1 MLVVWVINCIQVN
14 SMNSLKDI
22 ATKKHITI
30 IHTCTIKE
38 AMKVMCE
45 NKNGSVILIEN
56 DFAVG
61 IITESD
67 IINCFTNKIDFN
79 TSAFVICKKNII
91 TSNEDRPLEFSF
103 DILEKNNIRRLVLV
117 NKIGKYAGVVLQEDL
132 FNYVEEDVYKED
144 LKIYN
149 IVDKSISLVTVDI
162 NDDIKIVLNKMRKY
176 KIGSLLVLHDKQC
189 VGIVTEKDILKL
201 TYNEVDTTNKVSQ
214 HMTSPVVTIKEDVCV
229 TDAIDIMRI
238 KNIRRIV
245 IVDLNNKLVS
255 LLTNRDILKHIKGN
269 YTRILQTKIKNAQE
283 IMNFLPEPII
293 EIYYSNEKDLIYW
306 MNTQAQIIFGKNL
319 IDKSILEIVSEENWK
334 YIKEILQ
341 NTHIIKD
348 FSVKIENKTYEIS
361 GTLSKNIK
369 TNYMKLIFKDVTN
382 YEYEKEK
389 LQNIIDVEIK
399 KRLDSEYLLMQQSKL
414 ATMGEMIGHIA
425 HQWRQPLAQ
434 LGGIF
439 MNLDS
444 AYHFNEL
451 NEKYLSEKLENGNKL
466 IKYMSSTIDDFRH
479 FFEPNKQ
486 KKVYN
491 ISEYIHSSIAIIQAS
506 FTFHHIQLKY
516 TTSDESIKSVGF
528 PSEFSQVI
536 LNILANAQDIL
547 LSRKIQIPIINID
560 VTSENN
566 YIYIRVE
573 DNGKGIDEKNI
584 NKIFDIYF
592 TTKERK
598 EGSGLGLYMS
608 KLIIETKLGGEITAS
623 NSKKGAVFIISLPC
637 KY

>member
-1 MLVVWVINCIQVN
+1 
-14 SMNSLKDI
+14 MNSLKDI
-22 ATKKHITI
+22 ATKKNITI
-30 IHTCTIKE
+30 SHTLSIKD

-45 NKNGSVILIEN
+45 NKNGSVVLLN
-56 DFAVG
+56 NNHPVG
-61 IITESD
+61 ILTESD

-79 TSAFVICKKNII
+79 SSAFSICKKNII
-91 TSNEDRPLEFSF
+91 TANEDRPLEFSF
-103 DILEKNNIRRLVLV
+103 DILEKNNIRRLILLD
-117 NKIGKYAGVVLQEDL
+117 KLGKYSGVVLQEDL

-149 IVDKSISLVTVDI
+149 IVDKSISLVTVEI
-162 NDDIKIVLNKMRKY
+162 NDTLKTVLDKMRKY
-176 KIGSLLVLHDKQC
+176 KIGSLLVLHDSQC

-201 TYNEVDTTNKVSQ
+201 TYNEVDTTNKVSL

-245 IVDLNNKLVS
+245 IVDGNNALVS

-306 MNTQAQIIFGKNL
+306 MNTQAQNIFGKNL
-319 IDKSILEIVSEENWK
+319 IDKSVLEIVSQEDWQ
-334 YIKEILQ
+334 YIKTLLQ
-341 NTHIIKD
+341 DAYIIKD
-348 FSVKIENKTYEIS
+348 FVLKIKHKTYEIS
-361 GTLSKNIK
+361 GTLSKNMK

-444 AYHFNEL
+444 AYYFNEL
-451 NEKYLSEKLENGNKL
+451 DEKYLSEKLENGNKL

-486 KKVYN
+486 KKSYN

-506 FTFHHIQLKY
+506 FTFHHIQLNFV
-516 TTSDESIKSVGF
+516 TSDESIKSIGF

-536 LNILANAQDIL
+536 LNILANAQDIFL
-547 LSRKIQIPIINID
+547 ARKIQTPTID
-560 VTSENN
+560 IQVTQKNN
-566 YIYIRVE
+566 YICIKIE
-573 DNGKGIDEKNI
+573 DNGKGIDKRNI
-584 NKIFDIYF
+584 DKIFDIYF

-608 KLIIETKLGGEITAS
+608 KLIIETKLGGEITAN
-623 NSKKGAVFIISLPC
+623 NSKKGAVFCISLPS
-637 KY
+637 KN

>member
-1 MLVVWVINCIQVN
+1 
-14 SMNSLKDI
+14 MNSLKDI
-22 ATKKHITI
+22 ATKKNITI
-30 IHTCTIKE
+30 SHTLSIKD

-45 NKNGSVILIEN
+45 NKNGSVVLLN
-56 DFAVG
+56 NNHPVG
-61 IITESD
+61 ILTESD

-79 TSAFVICKKNII
+79 SSAFSICKKNII
-91 TSNEDRPLEFSF
+91 TANEDRPLEFSF
-103 DILEKNNIRRLVLV
+103 DILEKNNIRRLILLD
-117 NKIGKYAGVVLQEDL
+117 KLGKYSGVVLQEDL

-149 IVDKSISLVTVDI
+149 IVDKSINLVTVDI
-162 NDDIKIVLNKMRKY
+162 NDTLKTVLDKMRKY
-176 KIGSLLVLHDKQC
+176 KIGSLLVLHDSQC

-201 TYNEVDTTNKVSQ
+201 TYNEVDTTNKVSL

-245 IVDLNNKLVS
+245 IVDGNNALVS

-306 MNTQAQIIFGKNL
+306 MNTQAQNIFGKNL
-319 IDKSILEIVSEENWK
+319 IDKSVLAIVSPEDWQ
-334 YIKEILQ
+334 YIKTLLQ
-341 NTHIIKD
+341 DAYIIKD
-348 FSVKIENKTYEIS
+348 FVLKIKHKTYEIS
-361 GTLSKNIK
+361 GTLSKNMK

-444 AYHFNEL
+444 AYYFNEL
-451 NEKYLSEKLENGNKL
+451 DEKYLSEKLENGNKL

-486 KKVYN
+486 KKSYN

-506 FTFHHIQLKY
+506 FTFHHIQLNFV
-516 TTSDESIKSVGF
+516 TSDESIKSIGF

-536 LNILANAQDIL
+536 LNILANAQDIFL
-547 LSRKIQIPIINID
+547 ARKIQTPTID
-560 VTSENN
+560 IQVTQKNN
-566 YIYIRVE
+566 YICIQIE
-573 DNGKGIDEKNI
+573 DNGKGIDKRNI
-584 NKIFDIYF
+584 DKIFDIYF

-608 KLIIETKLGGEITAS
+608 KLIIETKLGGEITAN
-623 NSKKGAVFIISLPC
+623 NSKKGAVFCISLPS
-637 KY
+637 KN

>member
-1 MLVVWVINCIQVN
+1 
-14 SMNSLKDI
+14 MNSLKDI
-22 ATKKHITI
+22 ATKKNITI
-30 IHTCTIKE
+30 NHTLSIKE

-45 NKNGSVILIEN
+45 NKNGSVVLLKSN
-56 DFAVG
+56 SPVG
-61 IITESD
+61 ILTESD

-79 TSAFVICKKNII
+79 SSAFSICKKNII
-91 TSNEDRPLEFSF
+91 TANEDRPLEFSF
-103 DILEKNNIRRLVLV
+103 DILEKNNIRRLILLDK
-117 NKIGKYAGVVLQEDL
+117 NRKYAGVVLQEDL

-162 NDDIKIVLNKMRKY
+162 NDTLKTVLDKMRKY
-176 KIGSLLVLHDKQC
+176 KIGSLLVLHDSQC

-201 TYNEVDTTNKVSQ
+201 TYNEVDTTNKVSL

-245 IVDLNNKLVS
+245 IVDVNNKLIS

-293 EIYYSNEKDLIYW
+293 EIYYSDEKDLIYW
-306 MNTQAQIIFGKNL
+306 MNTQAQNIFGKDL
-319 IDKSILEIVSEENWK
+319 IDKSILEIVSKENWQ
-334 YIKEILQ
+334 YIKALIQ
-341 NTHIIKD
+341 DAHIIKD
-348 FSVKIENKTYEIS
+348 FVLKIENKTYEIS
-361 GTLSKNIK
+361 GTLSKNMK

-382 YEYEKEK
+382 YESEKEK
-389 LQNIIDVEIK
+389 LQNIIDLEIK

-444 AYHFNEL
+444 AYHFKEL
-451 NEKYLSEKLENGNKL
+451 DEKYLSEKLENGNKL

-506 FTFHHIQLKY
+506 FTFHHIQLNF
-516 TTSDESIKSVGF
+516 TTSDDSLKSIGF

-547 LSRKIQIPIINID
+547 IARKIKTPTIDINVRD
-560 VTSENN
+560 ENN
-566 YIYIRVE
+566 FIYIQIE
-573 DNGKGIDEKNI
+573 DNAKGIDEKNI
-584 NKIFDIYF
+584 DKIFDIYF

-608 KLIIETKLGGEITAS
+608 KLIIETKLGGEIKAN
-623 NSKKGAVFIISLPC
+623 NSKKGAVFSISIPS